1 MKRDFLKTL
10 AKNSLRTTRPRI
22 VIFEVFE
29 RAANPLST
37 AEIIRQCP
45 EVDKV
50 SVYRTIDLFLKLHI
64 IEGVAHGWK
73 QHYELATPFRPHHH
87 HLFCTRCKKI
97 VEIHSDTLEH
107 VIHIIASEQMFQ
119 PTGHTFEISGL
130 CKNCQKLHT
139 E

>member
-10 AKNSLRTTRPRI
+10 ANNSLRTTRPRI

-29 RAANPLST
+29 RAAKPLST
-37 AEIIRQCP
+37 TEIIRQCP

-50 SVYRTIDLFLKLHI
+50 SVYRTIALFLKLHI
-64 IEGVAHGWK
+64 IESTAHGWK

-87 HLFCTRCKKI
+87 HLFCTRCKNI
-97 VEIHSDTLEH
+97 VEIHSDALEH
-107 VIHIIASEQMFQ
+107 VIHIIASERTFQ

-130 CKNCQKLHT
+130 CKSCQKLHA